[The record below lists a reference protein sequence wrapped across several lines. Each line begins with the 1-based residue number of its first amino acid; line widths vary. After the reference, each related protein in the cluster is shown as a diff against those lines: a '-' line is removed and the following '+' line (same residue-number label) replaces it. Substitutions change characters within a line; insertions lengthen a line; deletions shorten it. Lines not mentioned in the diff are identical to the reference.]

1 MEPLSSREPVHA
13 TKGKEAVKKK
23 KKCKKQKKSPRRH
36 KPTTKATHR
45 LIKQEKSLEAVQL
58 GDFPSAF
65 PGAPSREWVGVEVE
79 LKR

>member
-1 MEPLSSREPVHA
+1 MHA
-13 TKGKEAVKKK
+13 TKGKEAAK
-23 KKCKKQKKSPRRH
+23 KKQKKKPPTHTKNTHKKTRRH

>member
-13 TKGKEAVKKK
+13 TKGKEAAKKPQKNKKK
-23 KKCKKQKKSPRRH
+23 PRRH